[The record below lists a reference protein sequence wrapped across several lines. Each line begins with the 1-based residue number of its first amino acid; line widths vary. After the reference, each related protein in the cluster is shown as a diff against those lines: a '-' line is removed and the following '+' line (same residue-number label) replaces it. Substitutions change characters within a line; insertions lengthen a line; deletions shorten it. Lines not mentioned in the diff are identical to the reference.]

1 MPIASYLILPDP
13 EHLTELLTALRHDP
27 DCVRAFPDQDQRM
40 IVAVLDTPDA
50 GSHKAAFER
59 LRQLPGIFSLNLT
72 FAWDDPETGE
82 QSHAHPS

>member
-1 MPIASYLILPDP
+1 MPISSYLILPDP
-13 EHLTELLTALRHDP
+13 ERLHDLLATLQQDP
-27 DCVRAFPDQDQRM
+27 DCVRAFPDNERRM
-40 IVAVLDTPDA
+40 IVAVFDTPDTD
-50 GSHKAAFER
+50 SHKTAFER